1 LKTDKEKTPEKE
13 DSKKQTLIAKII
25 AIGSSG
31 GQQFYYNYGTL
42 LAVGIGAS
50 TIQMS
55 FITAIQNLGSAL
67 LQGFFGRLSD
77 KIGRRVVL
85 IVGFIIATI
94 TTIVLSQLVSPLI
107 FMIIIAV
114 YSIGLSMIIPTWN
127 ALLGDMSNEK
137 TRTRF
142 ISQVGM
148 TATIFSSIILLIVGF
163 IVDKF
168 ENDLLKKYRVMI
180 LLGAFFFAIAA
191 ILVLVIKETN
201 FKDIKKKKISQFFP
215 FKDRKFLLFFGS
227 TAIWWF
233 IMSLLWP
240 ITPFVIDSVSPT
252 TWQVAVYS
260 AVFSGGIALGQLI
273 CGKIADRIGRVFT
286 IALGFITLC
295 FVPLIFAYTQSWH
308 MIVVVNIFGGLGNG
322 FFMVA
327 LNSELLHISGAE
339 MRGTYTGMYNLITG
353 VITFTGSFVSGAIFD
368 NLLASFDFLF
378 IAKVYLLIIAAA
390 RFLAVIPILLL
401 SMKELRT
408 SRKKDEYNQTIA
420 HPQKT

>member
-1 LKTDKEKTPEKE
+1 MTNLKTDKNDLPEEKKT
-13 DSKKQTLIAKII
+13 KKQNLLAKII

-42 LAVGIGAS
+42 LAVGIGAT

-77 KIGRRVVL
+77 KIGRRIVL
-85 IVGFIIATI
+85 ILGFVIATI

-114 YSIGLSMIIPTWN
+114 YSLGMSMIIPTWN
-127 ALLGDMSNEK
+127 ALLGDMSTEK

-148 TATIFSSIILLIVGF
+148 TATIFSSIILLIIGF
-163 IVDKF
+163 IVDKL
-168 ENDLLKKYRVMI
+168 ENDLFKKYRVMI
-180 LLGAFFFAIAA
+180 LIGAFFFAIAA
-191 ILVLVIKETN
+191 ILVLLIKETN
-201 FKDIKKKKISQFFP
+201 FKEKGEKKISAFFP
-215 FKDRKFLLFFGS
+215 FKNKKFLLFFGS

-233 IMSLLWP
+233 VMSLLWP
-240 ITPFVIDSVSPT
+240 ITPFVINNVSPT

-286 IALGFITLC
+286 IALGFIILC
-295 FVPLIFAYTQSWH
+295 FVPLIFAYTQTWH

-327 LNSELLHISGAE
+327 LNSELLHISGAK
-339 MRGTYTGMYNLITG
+339 MRGTYTGIYNLITG
-353 VITFTGSFVSGAIFD
+353 VITFAGSFVSGAIFD
-368 NLLASFDFLF
+368 NLLGSYDFVF
-378 IAKVYLLIIAAA
+378 IAKIYLLIIAVA
-390 RFLAVIPILLL
+390 RFIAVIPLLVL
-401 SMKELRT
+401 SMKELRN
-408 SRKKDEYNQTIA
+408 RKKVEQ
-420 HPQKT
+420 